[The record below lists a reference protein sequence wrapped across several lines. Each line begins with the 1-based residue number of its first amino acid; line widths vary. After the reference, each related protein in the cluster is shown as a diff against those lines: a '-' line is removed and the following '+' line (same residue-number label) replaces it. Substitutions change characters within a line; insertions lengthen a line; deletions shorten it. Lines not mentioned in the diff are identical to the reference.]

1 MTLPLNHLPYKGFK
15 ESTGNATQINDFY
28 GNTVELFLKFIYGEN
43 LLKENFTPELLLIA
57 EKYDVKNL
65 IQECKVALIK
75 TIDSENVLELLKV
88 AFLTNQKCLM
98 TKARDFLIKN
108 PSVFISDNWGQ
119 IVQAH
124 PSLCKTLNQLNFAD
138 DISNVL

>member
-1 MTLPLNHLPYKGFK
+1 MFTSEGFK
-15 ESTGNATQINDFY
+15 ESTRNTIQINDFS
-28 GNTVELFLKFIYGEN
+28 GNTVEYFLKSIYGEN
-43 LLKENFTPELLLIA
+43 LAKENFTPELLLIA

-65 IQECKVALIK
+65 VQNWTGALMK
-75 TIDSENVLELLKV
+75 SIDSENVLEALKV
-88 AFLTNQKCLM
+88 AFLTNQERLM
-98 TKARDFLIKN
+98 ARVRDFLIKN

-124 PSLCKTLNQLNFAD
+124 PSLCNTLNQLNFVD